1 MKLAGLTQPM
11 KGREAGGEAGNL
23 LPHHQAGLC
32 LVEFAQLEELEFG
45 QQGQGESIFRGWLSG
60 SLTRKSS

>member
-11 KGREAGGEAGNL
+11 KGGEAGGEAGNP

-45 QQGQGESIFRGWLSG
+45 QQGQGESTFRG
-60 SLTRKSS
+60 